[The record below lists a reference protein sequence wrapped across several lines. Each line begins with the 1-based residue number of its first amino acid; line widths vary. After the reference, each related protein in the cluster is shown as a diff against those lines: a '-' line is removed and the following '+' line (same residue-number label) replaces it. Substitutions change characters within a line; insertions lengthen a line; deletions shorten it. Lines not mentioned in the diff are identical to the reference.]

1 MFGWLIHNLH
11 VVDDP
16 HVEVDAAVLEVV
28 AGVTVAAAANADWGA
43 NGVGNHD
50 TNCNVSGRS
59 RPEIKRLA

>member
-28 AGVTVAAAANADWGA
+28 AGVAVAAAANADGVA
-43 NGVGNHD
+43 DSVGNHD
-50 TNCNVSGRS
+50 THGNVSGRF